1 MSLGASRTGE
11 GGHLVLGGGTGGVE
25 VGQHHEGHLT
35 AFSWPGLA
43 AGRCSPGATCRW
55 ASWGRAPPSP
65 PLSPSTAS
73 SASSRAR
80 PSPASSSTASRSV
93 RGHPQPQG
101 VRPQGV
107 LPACPKSHARVSAA
121 LEWMPT
127 RTRAIVGTFM
137 GYCYTT
143 GQFLLAGIAYA
154 VPDWRWLQLTV
165 SLPFFGFFLYSW

>member
-1 MSLGASRTGE
+1 MGVMGTCSSFAPTFTVYCLFRFLTG
-11 GGHLVLGGGTGGVE
+11 
-25 VGQHHEGHLT
+25 T
-35 AFSWPGLA
+35 AFSGIVLNSVSLCTWPPPA
-43 AGRCSPGATCRW
+43 PRCPSPGC
-55 ASWGRAPPSP
+55 PPS
-65 PLSPSTAS
+65 L
-73 SASSRAR
+73 
-80 PSPASSSTASRSV
+80 
-93 RGHPQPQG
+93 PQ
-101 VRPQGV
+101 VTC
-107 LPACPKSHARVSAA
+107 ACVSAA